1 MATKKKASKKRPQP
15 KRKPARKAAPRAK
28 AKKVDP
34 IPKGM
39 HTLTPALSFK
49 DAGAALAFYK
59 EAFGAKELYRLDTPD
74 GKIGHAEMKIGDSI
88 FMMGEEWPDMEVY
101 SAEHYKGTPIR
112 MNIAVK
118 DVDKAFERA
127 VAAGATVARPV
138 ENQFYGWRSGNLKD
152 PFGYYW
158 MIGSQIEV
166 VSPKQMQKRW
176 QKMMA
181 APST

>member
-1 MATKKKASKKRPQP
+1 MAAKKKARTKPSRKSAA
-15 KRKPARKAAPRAK
+15 RKPVSNKSR
-28 AKKVDP
+28 KVDP

-74 GKIGHAEMKIGDSI
+74 GKIGHAEMKIGDSV
-88 FMMGEEWPDMEVY
+88 FMMGEEWPDLEVY

-112 MNIAVK
+112 INIAVK
-118 DVDKAFERA
+118 DADKAFERA
-127 VAAGATVARPV
+127 VAAGAEVVRPV
-138 ENQFYGWRSGNLKD
+138 EDQFYGWRSGNVRD

-181 APST
+181 SPASS